1 MFSYSEKIKCIKED
15 KPVLIYFLWTMF
27 LDLDSTLNLKKIC
40 VWLAKLK
47 YDILHEYL

>member
-1 MFSYSEKIKCIKED
+1 
-15 KPVLIYFLWTMF
+15 MF
-27 LDLDSTLNLKKIC
+27 LDLDSTSNLKKVC